1 MKKSPFSKLKSE
13 TTESRQQTDTLYRTE
28 SYRRKARKMLMR
40 LRSQNRQG
48 VEQEHKQEEAQK
60 PPVHLEA
67 MSYQA
72 RYGALMTTRLEA
84 LEGMVMVSRFDE
96 LTWTTIERALDDEE
110 PEVRAKAA
118 ELLATYPPSMPEVV
132 FEKLIERAWDP
143 ELMVRRIVAHTLSFH
158 PDPRSIGPLMGLLGS
173 RDDELREIVEDSLS
187 TICTKLG
194 PPPPRIDAD
203 A

>member
-28 SYRRKARKMLMR
+28 SYRRKARKMMMR

-84 LEGMVMVSRFDE
+84 LEGMVLFN
-96 LTWTTIERALDDEE
+96 
-110 PEVRAKAA
+110 
-118 ELLATYPPSMPEVV
+118 VV
-132 FEKLIERAWDP
+132 
-143 ELMVRRIVAHTLSFH
+143 
-158 PDPRSIGPLMGLLGS
+158 
-173 RDDELREIVEDSLS
+173 
-187 TICTKLG
+187 
-194 PPPPRIDAD
+194 
-203 A
+203 